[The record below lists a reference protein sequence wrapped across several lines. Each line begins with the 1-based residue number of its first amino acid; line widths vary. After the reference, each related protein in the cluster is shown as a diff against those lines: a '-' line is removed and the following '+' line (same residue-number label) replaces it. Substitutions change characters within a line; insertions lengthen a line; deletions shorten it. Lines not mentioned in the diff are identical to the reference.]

1 VLVGEEK
8 PFHNTPVLFQTAS
21 SAHNT
26 FKRQYCGATRGACY
40 SRKIYQI
47 REEHMPKF
55 CPLPKVE
62 ERELASQE
70 FKYTETKPFTNHT
83 ELILF
88 AVLIDSK

>member
-1 VLVGEEK
+1 
-8 PFHNTPVLFQTAS
+8 
-21 SAHNT
+21 
-26 FKRQYCGATRGACY
+26 
-40 SRKIYQI
+40 
-47 REEHMPKF
+47 MPKF

>member
-1 VLVGEEK
+1 VKRNPSTTLLSYFRQQALPIILLKDSIVGPHVVHVTAGK
-8 PFHNTPVLFQTAS
+8 STKFARNTCQNFVHFQ
-21 SAHNT
+21 
-26 FKRQYCGATRGACY
+26 RL
-40 SRKIYQI
+40 
-47 REEHMPKF
+47 M
-55 CPLPKVE
+55 